1 IFARVGLQDGDIL
14 GAINGVGLTS
24 PGRALAALQGARSQ
38 FVIGVERGDG
48 ALLLEIRLVDG
59 LAWSQTLATQGAA
72 AEAPPRPPIV
82 DAAALVAA
90 VDDDE
95 LAAVGGR
102 QPPVAPSDPV
112 PKASSGK
119 GALPW
124 LKKPSSPAST
134 PKPAGGGGSSPA
146 PAASLCS
153 RADTCT

>member
-1 IFARVGLQDGDIL
+1 LESILGGTSGLKIEARVDARGETQGYRIGGVRPESIFARVGLQDGDIL

-82 DAAALVAA
+82 DASSLVAA

-95 LAAVGGR
+95 LAAVGGS
-102 QPPVAPSDPV
+102 QP
-112 PKASSGK
+112 
-119 GALPW
+119 
-124 LKKPSSPAST
+124 
-134 PKPAGGGGSSPA
+134 
-146 PAASLCS
+146 
-153 RADTCT
+153 